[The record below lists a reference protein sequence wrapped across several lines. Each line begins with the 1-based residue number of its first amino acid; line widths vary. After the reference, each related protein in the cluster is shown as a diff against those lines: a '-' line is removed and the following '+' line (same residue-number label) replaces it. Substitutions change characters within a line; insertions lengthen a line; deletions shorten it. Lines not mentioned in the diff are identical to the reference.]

1 MQNTMLGMR
10 GEPMEGC
17 SRTPRRA
24 KYCLKGVSIRY
35 SGFVRCRYMKGG
47 HEEGGEGR
55 KEEGG

>member
-35 SGFVRCRYMKGG
+35 SVFRIQDSFGADI
-47 HEEGGEGR
+47 
-55 KEEGG
+55 